1 MSFHIR
7 PTMPRDTEAV
17 AALLQA
23 SYGAL
28 LQDAYDPQSLEKALP
43 LLTRPRPELLSS
55 GRYYIAEFA
64 GLGPA
69 GCGGW
74 SLDAPDRP
82 DAPVKPDVAHLRHF
96 ATHPDAVRQGVG
108 ARLLEKCIAEAKAQG
123 VRRLQCLSTRQAIPF
138 YAALGLRVVGPA
150 PCRLAPD
157 VTLPGVA
164 MVMELDDASEGQ
176 GVQ

>member
-1 MSFHIR
+1 MPFKIR
-7 PTMPRDTEAV
+7 PTEPRDEEAV
-17 AALLQA
+17 AALLQT

-28 LQDAYDPQSLEKALP
+28 LKDAYDEAVLSKALP

-64 GLGPA
+64 GVGAA

-74 SLDAPDRP
+74 SFEAPDRP
-82 DAPVKPDVAHLRHF
+82 DTPVDSTVGHLRQF

-108 ARLLEKCIAEAKAQG
+108 ACLLEKCVAEAKAQG
-123 VRRLQCLSTRQAIPF
+123 VRRLECVSTRQAIPF
-138 YAALGLRVVGPA
+138 YAALGLRVVGPV
-150 PCRLAPD
+150 PCRLAAD

-164 MVMELDDASEGQ
+164 MVLELDEASGGH